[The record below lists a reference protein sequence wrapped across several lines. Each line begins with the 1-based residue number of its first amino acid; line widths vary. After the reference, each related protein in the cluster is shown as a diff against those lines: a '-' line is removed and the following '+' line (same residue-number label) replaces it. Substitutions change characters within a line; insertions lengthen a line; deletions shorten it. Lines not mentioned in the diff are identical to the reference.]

1 MKRIILLFG
10 AIAATLMSSAEN
22 ANETKPEAPKDL
34 FSIRFGS
41 VLAAS
46 IGCSSYTV
54 FLTPNTHQ
62 VYVIGAMTEVTG
74 DDIEAKMESAV
85 RMIENELQ
93 LKMNAS
99 NISGKWIVFNNGYH
113 VEVAKAG
120 NKLVANAVCQRLYNV
135 AESERG
141 ETVAKQSTK
150 ANQQSGNKVKSTED
164 NLWKAYRV
172 FLDAN
177 YTSLKRDAE
186 WQKFAGKQMTC
197 TGRFQDAGNALFGGT
212 YVTVIVDEKWVKL
225 MIDPSEK
232 DKVMSLQKGDQIT
245 VVGRVSSR
253 GDLLHC
259 ITLENGKVIKQ

>member
-1 MKRIILLFG
+1 MKRIVLLFG

-46 IGCSSYTV
+46 IGSSQYTV
-54 FLTPNTHQ
+54 FLTPDTHQ
-62 VYVIGAMTEVTG
+62 VRFIGTMTEVESDG
-74 DDIEAKMESAV
+74 IEVKLESAV
-85 RMIENELQ
+85 RSIENELQ
-93 LKMNAS
+93 VKANVSNEQGKMILFSNGDSVAVLK
-99 NISGKWIVFNNGYH
+99 K
-113 VEVAKAG
+113 G
-120 NKLVANAVCQRLYNV
+120 NKLTASARCKRFSNV
-135 AESERG
+135 SKSEKG
-141 ETVAKQSTK
+141 GPAATQSTK
-150 ANQQSGNKVKSTED
+150 ANQQSGNKSTED
-164 NLWKAYRV
+164 DLWKAYRV